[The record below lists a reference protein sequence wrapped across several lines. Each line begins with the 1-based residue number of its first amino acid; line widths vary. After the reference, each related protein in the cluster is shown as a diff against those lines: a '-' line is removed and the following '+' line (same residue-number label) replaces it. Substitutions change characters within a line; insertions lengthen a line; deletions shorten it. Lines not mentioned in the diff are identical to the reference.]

1 MLAVKKTI
9 QIDGAQGEGGGQMLR
24 SALSLSLLTGQP
36 FQMEQIRAGRQKP
49 GLLRQHLAAV
59 QAATQI
65 GAAEVEGARLGSQS
79 LSFAPKTIEAGD
91 YKFVV
96 GSAGSGTLVFQTILP
111 ALMLAAGASTVT
123 IEGGTHNESAPPFDF
138 LDKTF
143 LPFIRRMGPQVD
155 LTLERYG
162 FYPAGG
168 GRFQARITPC
178 TELQGLHT
186 GVRGNIVSKR
196 ATAVVAHLP
205 GHIAKRELEMAAELF
220 SGSLETHVVDT
231 ELSPGPGNVV
241 MIQIV
246 SDAVCETFTAFGR
259 LGVSAE
265 TVAKEAVRE
274 AREYLA
280 SSAVAGEHLADQ
292 LLLPLALAGGGSF
305 TATKLTQHVTTN
317 MKIVELFLP
326 VRFETVVHDKYVE
339 VFVRGG

>member
-1 MLAVKKTI
+1 
-9 QIDGAQGEGGGQMLR
+9 MLR
-24 SALSLSLLTGQP
+24 SALSLSLVTGQP
-36 FQMEQIRAGRQKP
+36 FQMENIRAGRQKP

-65 GAAEVEGARLGSQS
+65 GEAEVEGAQLGSPS
-79 LSFAPKTIEAGD
+79 LSFAPKTIKAGD

-111 ALMLAAGASTVT
+111 ALMLASSGSTIT
-123 IEGGTHNESAPPFDF
+123 IEGGTHNEAAPPFDF

-143 LPFIRRMGPQVD
+143 LPFIGRMGPRVD

-168 GRFQARITPC
+168 GRFQARITPASR
-178 TELQGLHT
+178 LLALHT
-186 GVRGNIVSKR
+186 GVRGETISKR
-196 ATAVVAHLP
+196 AVAVVAHLP
-205 GHIAKRELEMAAELF
+205 SHIAKRELETVAELF
-220 SGSLETHVVDT
+220 SGAVETSIVET

-246 SDAVCETFTAFGR
+246 SEAVTEIFTAFGK

-265 TVAKEAVRE
+265 NVAKDAVRE

-292 LLLPLALAGGGSF
+292 LLLPFALAGEGSF
-305 TATKLTQHVTTN
+305 TALKLTRHVTTN
-317 MKIVELFLP
+317 MEIIRMFLP
-326 VRFETVVHDKYVE
+326 VTFDTAPHDEYVQ
-339 VFVRGG
+339 VSVRAA

>member
-36 FQMEQIRAGRQKP
+36 FQMDQIRAGRQKP

-79 LSFAPKTIEAGD
+79 LSFAPKTIKPGD

-143 LPFIRRMGPQVD
+143 L
-155 LTLERYG
+155 
-162 FYPAGG
+162 AGG